1 MKILIAVLLAAA
13 GIVAEGRD
21 LEKELWFF
29 ADFDRPAQIAGG
41 EFPMEP
47 AAAGYCEGRFGR
59 GYYFHSPTRNDLPPM
74 KAFFADRERF
84 QLSEG
89 ATLAPSGDGA
99 KFSGGTLYV
108 KPRHFAL
115 RNATPW
121 VTTTTGYTCSM
132 YVKGRKGDELTLRV
146 RLTPLTDEEQAKI
159 KKRLKKGSN
168 WKTFEESPLVADC
181 SSNEVVRLT
190 GEWQRVYAYAK
201 FDNRAAV
208 TGRDVG
214 FAVKASGPVEMNR
227 IQFQQT
233 GDYPKCG
240 NYVPTVWTEGGTETK
255 VSPLYTADRIY
266 TETFPAKE
274 GSFSAWVK
282 CFENDAPK
290 MHGLDVWGL
299 SRPWKQDWGFNGYY
313 MMTGEKA
320 HNPACDWPLR
330 LPYEWTHYAAS
341 WKDGRVTVWTNG
353 VPAKVKE
360 KVAFQPM
367 NGPETVIFRCGGAA
381 DGGGVGDALLDE
393 VAIFK
398 TALTDDEVRKLAA
411 GKGPLVGASKTVLAT
426 PVSFLTFFRNQTNA
440 ALRAATWSAEAG
452 TYAVKGTVGGEPL
465 SGTVE
470 IAKGRGRLLI
480 PFDPARFR
488 PGWYDWSFSLVDA
501 KGKSVLDRAGKLE
514 VKGRLARDQFKVMS
528 WGGNERCHMEYYPLV
543 GVNMVNCNGEADMR
557 ATTAAGLFAN
567 LRYENSKRFA
577 AMDYDE
583 GATRDEAARDLARYE
598 GLHTWATT
606 LVNSEIYGGEVMN
619 QATNHPSFLARAA
632 RELGFEPDWRWYG
645 GWAPGLKWKD
655 IGGDFPRGVLG
666 RLPAFETLRWFM
678 REGMPWYRADLA
690 VREAV
695 HAICPD
701 NVVWT
706 EPIVDCGMAD
716 FVDMMAD
723 WIYEYDENVTLS
735 QVRHM
740 YSGVRAAKKPFMPTV
755 AFNYWPE
762 QKGFNPKLPGC
773 REQTDLAQGCDE
785 VMIKSWMAIGAV
797 PAESFSIFNAPA
809 WEYGASNYLAWVA
822 KPEAGVKTIAEP
834 DASARYGRFMEET
847 FKPAAEL
854 LRSLPNETA
863 PVAVAFTVEGPW
875 AGRFALYWYARD
887 LLRNLCQIG
896 SAFDV
901 LADNDLTAERLS
913 QYRYVIFPMARVITP
928 EHDRAVRAAA
938 AKGTI
943 FVFDSFKAKSLEY
956 PNSVQ
961 IPMKTDPRMDPKTM
975 KIPLRD
981 WYTNRLDEV
990 VARQSAWSDH
1000 DFESAGTTSYT
1011 FSKAYKG
1018 AKYVTVVNNLRRSGG
1033 SVLTEFKTNAWYRPC
1048 GAPQRITTHFNLPKG
1063 WVVYEFNG
1071 GDVGAHDAAKPLTL
1085 DYGAAQGR
1093 LFVALPKPL
1102 DDIDVEVKA
1111 DGAASAVATVTV
1123 SDDDGR
1129 PAPGR
1134 LLVAVTVSDPSGRV
1148 HDETGRYPVE
1158 NGRATVPIRFARDDE
1173 PGTLFKPWRIRVKDL
1188 TSGLEGSETFRR

>member
-1 MKILIAVLLAAA
+1 MILTVVLAAA
-13 GIVAEGRD
+13 AIAGGTD
-21 LEKELWFF
+21 NLEKDLWFF
-29 ADFDRPAQIAGG
+29 ADFDSPTQIAGG

-47 AAAGYCEGRFGR
+47 SAAGYREGRFGR

-74 KAFFADRERF
+74 KAFFAEKDRF
-84 QLSEG
+84 QLSPG
-89 ATLAPSGDGA
+89 ATLTPSGDGA

-146 RLTPLTDEEQAKI
+146 RLEPLGTNELAKI
-159 KKRLKKGSN
+159 RKRLKKGSN
-168 WKTFEESPLVADC
+168 WSTYEEKPQVADA
-181 SSNEVVRLT
+181 SANQVVKLT
-190 GEWQRVYAYAK
+190 GDWQRVYAYAT

-208 TGRDVG
+208 TGRDIG

-227 IQFQQT
+227 FQFQQT

-266 TETFPAKE
+266 TDSFPAKE
-274 GSFSAWVK
+274 GAFSAWVK

-290 MHGLDVWGL
+290 VHGLDVWGL
-299 SRPWKQDWGFNGYY
+299 SRPWKQDWGFTGMY

-341 WKDGRVTVWTNG
+341 WKDGTVTVWTNG

-393 VAIFK
+393 VAIFRR
-398 TALTDDEVRKLAA
+398 ALGEDEVKALAA
-411 GKGPLVGASKTVLAT
+411 AKGPLLGGSRAVLAT
-426 PVSFLTFFRNQTNA
+426 PISFLTFFRNQGNA
-440 ALRAATWSAEAG
+440 ALRAATWSSAEG
-452 TYAVKGTVGGEPL
+452 RFEVKGEIGGEPL

-470 IAKGRGRLLI
+470 IAKGRGRLAI
-480 PFDPARFR
+480 PFDPSRFR
-488 PGWYDWSFSLVDA
+488 PGAYDWRFALVGGD
-501 KGKSVLDRAGKLE
+501 GRSVLERAGKLE
-514 VKGRLARDQFKVMS
+514 IRGRLERDAFKVMS

-543 GVNMVNCNGEADMR
+543 GVNSVNCNGESDMR
-557 ATTAAGLFAN
+557 AATAAGLFAN

-577 AMDYDE
+577 ETDYDE
-583 GATRDEAARDLARYE
+583 AAALREARRDLARYE

-606 LVNSEIYGGEVMN
+606 LVNSEIYGAEVMN
-619 QATNHPSFLARAA
+619 QATNRATFLARAA
-632 RELGFEPDWRWYG
+632 RELGFAPDWRWYG
-645 GWAPGLKWKD
+645 GWAPGLRWKE
-655 IGGDFPRGVLG
+655 IGGEFPEGVLG
-666 RLPAFETLRWFM
+666 KLPAFETLRWFM
-678 REGMPWYRADLA
+678 RKGMPWYRANAA

-695 HAICPD
+695 RGYSPD
-701 NVVWT
+701 NLVWT

-740 YSGVRAAKKPFMPTV
+740 YSGVRAAGKPFLPTV

-762 QKGFNPKLPGC
+762 QKGFNPKVPGC
-773 REQTDLAQGCDE
+773 KEQTDLAQGCDE

-797 PAESFSIFNAPA
+797 PAEGLSIFNAPA
-809 WEYGASNYLAWVA
+809 WEYGASNYLAWTA
-822 KPEAGVKTIAEP
+822 KPTASVKTIAEP
-834 DASARYGRFMEET
+834 DASVRYGRFMETT

-854 LRSLPNETA
+854 LRSLPNET
-863 PVAVAFTVEGPW
+863 PQVAVAFTVEGPW

-896 SAFDV
+896 VPFDV
-901 LADNDLTAERLS
+901 LADNDLTAERLA
-913 QYRYVIFPMARVITP
+913 QYRYVIWPMARVITP
-928 EHDRAVRAAA
+928 EHDAAVRAAA
-938 AKGTI
+938 EKGTV
-943 FVFDSFKAKSLEY
+943 FAFDSFKAKALSY
-956 PNSVQ
+956 PKMEV

-975 KIPLRD
+975 RQPVRD
-981 WYTNRLDEV
+981 WCTNRLDGI
-990 VARQSAWSDH
+990 VAAQTAWSDT
-1000 DFESAGTTSYT
+1000 DFERAGTTSYT

-1063 WVVYEFNG
+1063 WVVYVFNG
-1071 GDVGAHDAAKPLTL
+1071 DGSRSDAAKPLAL
-1085 DYGAAQGR
+1085 DYGAAEGR
-1093 LFVALPKPL
+1093 VFVALPRKL
-1102 DDIDVEVKA
+1102 DDLSVKVETDGARAVAKIEIRDA
-1111 DGAASAVATVTV
+1111 DGKL
-1123 SDDDGR
+1123 
-1129 PAPGR
+1129 APGR
-1134 LLVAVTVSDPSGRV
+1134 LIVEVTVTDPDGRV
-1148 HDETGRYPVE
+1148 TDESGRYPVE
-1158 NGRATVPIRFARDDE
+1158 GGRATVPIRFAKGDPE
-1173 PGTLFKPWRIRVKDL
+1173 GSLFRPWRITVRDL
-1188 TSGLEGSETFRR
+1188 TSGLEETEKFRRAK